1 LDLAKLK
8 GPQRRELPMGLQI
21 EEKTDES
28 ITFSFSSEAPVER
41 WFGREILLHEPGAMD
56 LGRLND
62 GGPYLWNHNRDVV
75 LGVAE
80 KAWLGGDRRLYATVK
95 WSPNT
100 SERGTEEWKRRQD
113 IEAGIVRNVSFAYEI
128 NDIEERNDGFYVTGW
143 NVLEVSS
150 VSVPADQTVGL
161 GRAMDEPA
169 EPTEM
174 KVNVTVEMGKSDP
187 EPEPESEATP
197 EPEQSRDAA
206 EDDEAVGEVHSLSN
220 EQPAERSETTDEL
233 PMTTEINVEE
243 LQLDARRA
251 ERERVAAIRGMCDQF
266 SLPELAEKL
275 INDDSSVDAAR
286 AVVMDQLG
294 MRKVEFQG
302 RVHDAGAAELGLSKR
317 EKKRYS
323 FLRVA
328 QYLADPNPRTAD
340 AAGFELEVARAA
352 QAKHSRSASGV
363 LIPWEVLGSNRAAE
377 TPGQVVG
384 AFSDG
389 GALVGTDRL
398 DGQFIDLFRNRSA
411 FLNSGL
417 TILSGLEG
425 NVEIPK
431 KLSSSQYYFV
441 GENADVANSKLTFG
455 LVNMIPRTI
464 GVRVPIS
471 RRMMIQSS
479 PDIEN
484 LVRLDMAESVALG
497 MDATIGYGTG
507 AGNQPLGIINT
518 TGIGSVTFESAGTT
532 TEKAFPATL
541 GGGTHKTGLWGDYV
555 DLETALATNNL
566 DAGSMRYVMNSVV
579 RGGLKQTLRAAAAGS
594 DYIMTDGG
602 QVNGYPVVV
611 SNQMQT
617 NDVLFGNFADAVVGM
632 WSGLDVVI
640 DPYTQSASGQ
650 VILTVHQDFD
660 VAVRRAQSF
669 ALGT

>member
-1 LDLAKLK
+1 LDLTRLK
-8 GPQRRELPMGLQI
+8 GPQQRELPGGLRV
-21 EEKTDES
+21 EETTDETL
-28 ITFSFSSEAPVER
+28 TFSFSSEAPVDR
-41 WFGREILLHEPGAMD
+41 WFGREILVHEEGAMD
-56 LGRLND
+56 LSRLND
-62 GGPYLWNHNRDVV
+62 GAPWLWNHNRDVV
-75 LGVAE
+75 LGVTE
-80 KAWLGGDRRLYATVK
+80 KTWLGDDRRLYSTVR

-100 SERGTEEWKRRQD
+100 LEKGSEEYKRRVD
-113 IEAGIVRNVSFAYEI
+113 IQSDITRNVSFAYSI
-128 NDIEERNDGFYVTGW
+128 DDIEERSGDFYVTSW
-143 NVLEVSS
+143 KALEVSS

-169 EPTEM
+169 PSEP
-174 KVNVTVEMGKSDP
+174 VPVPADPAP
-187 EPEPESEATP
+187 EPVAEVKSEPAATA
-197 EPEQSRDAA
+197 EPATQPL
-206 EDDEAVGEVHSLSN
+206 HSLTV
-220 EQPAERSETTDEL
+220 QTAERTDSPDEH
-233 PMTTEINVEE
+233 PMTTEINVAEV
-243 LQLDARRA
+243 QQDARRA
-251 ERERVAAIRGMCDQF
+251 ERERVATIRGMCEQF
-266 SLPELAEKL
+266 QLPELAEKL
-275 INDDSSVDAAR
+275 INDDASVDAAR
-286 AVVMDQLG
+286 AVVMEQIG
-294 MRKVEFQG
+294 MRKVPFEG
-302 RVHDAGAAELGLSKR
+302 RVHDAGAAEIGLSKR
-317 EKKRYS
+317 EVKRYS

-328 QYLADPNPRTAD
+328 QYLADPSPRTA
-340 AAGFELEVARAA
+340 AAAEFELEVAKAA
-352 QAKHSRSASGV
+352 QVKHSRSANGV
-363 LIPWEVLGSNRAAE
+363 LVPWEVLGANRAAE

-384 AFSDG
+384 TFGDG

-398 DGQFIDLFRNRSA
+398 DAQFIDLIRNRSA

-417 TILSGLEG
+417 TMLSGLEG

-441 GENADVANSKLTFG
+441 GENADLTNSKLTFG

-497 MDATIGYGTG
+497 MDYTIGYGTG
-507 AGNQPLGIINT
+507 NSGQPLGILNT
-518 TGIGSVTFESAGTT
+518 TGIGSVTFGGGTS
-532 TEKAFPATL
+532 KAFAATL
-541 GGGTHKTGLWGDYV
+541 GGGTHDCGDWADYV
-555 DLETALATNNL
+555 DLETSLAANNL
-566 DAGSMRYVMNSVV
+566 DAGTMRYVGNSGVK
-579 RGGLKQTLRAAAAGS
+579 GALKQTLRATSAGS

-602 QVNGYPVVV
+602 TVNGYQFTV

-617 NDVLFGNFADAVVGM
+617 NDVLFGNFADCVVGM